1 MRRRDDKFFYN
12 DYIIS
17 DKYNKFWKIFTLPKM
32 GRIEEYEISNITEI
46 EDALFIIKQG
56 YSYFE
61 KLPYDLRN
69 NPAVLKA
76 ALDEFLDFYNNFSGF
91 ANKKQ
96 MLNPISFAE
105 RDSLTEENIHLAMSA
120 ENSNI
125 LSKATFFKDLSSISI
140 LYKTGKKDFYKQLST
155 EARNNPLVL
164 NKVLENFNPEEETNP
179 ISFALD
185 GALTENNIRLALIKG
200 NILLIENSPLIK
212 SKLFHKI
219 NLELGKIEIKYD
231 DLPDSIKNDDNIMQL
246 YITRFPNYYK
256 NLNQTQ
262 RNNPIFLYYAL
273 SNCDNSSAVSVN
285 PICYA
290 LDGALTENNIRLAL
304 NKGKDF
310 LLLIQKDSPFF
321 QSKLFHEI
329 NIELGTTEIDFE
341 DLPDFIKNDEKMIL
355 SYITKYP
362 SQYVKIDQKYK
373 NNPEI
378 LHAALQSYNGND
390 INPISFALAGAL
402 TEENIILAIQKG
414 KIEILSDSAL
424 TNNRFFVVE
433 CLKRDIYSAIYDKIS
448 AELKNDPE
456 ISDLLQKKSPST
468 IVGKP
473 IDMGRS
479 WSPRGYKQ
487 TYKYYQAVIGIL
499 QNGEH
504 KEEEVRG
511 NSRKSLSHVNG
522 VSNVVKYFANIPS
535 NSHELIIL
543 SRELDSIEFN
553 PFHRAVTC
561 TDYNMLIILIEGEN
575 AQIFFPPTITS
586 NQLTKL
592 NNLLATDLKDLT
604 FQFLHRGKDYDEFIE
619 PGTKKARD
627 LVASDV
633 PFFIKEL
640 KIYRPQ
646 QNSNT
651 DEDSNN
657 TNNKKAM

>member
-1 MRRRDDKFFYN
+1 MIRKDGKIFNN
-12 DYIIS
+12 DYIIT
-17 DKYNKFWKIFTLPKM
+17 DKYNKYWKIFTLPKM
-32 GRIEEYEISNITEI
+32 GRIEEYQIRDITEI

-61 KLPYDLRN
+61 QLQYELRN
-69 NPAVLKA
+69 NPEILKA
-76 ALDEFLDFYNNFSGF
+76 ALEKFLDFYNNFSGF

-96 MLNPISFAE
+96 MINPISFAE
-105 RDSLTEENIHLAMSA
+105 KDALTEENIKLAMSA

-125 LSKATFFKDLSSISI
+125 LSKSSFFKDLSSISI
-140 LYKTGKKDFYKQLST
+140 LYKTGKRDFYKQLST
-155 EARNNPLVL
+155 ESRNNPLVL
-164 NKVLENFNPEEETNP
+164 NKVLENFNPEEEINP

-262 RNNPIFLYYAL
+262 RNNPIFLYHAL
-273 SNCDNSSAVSVN
+273 SNCDNTSAVSVN

-310 LLLIQKDSPFF
+310 LLLIQKDSAFF

-390 INPISFALAGAL
+390 INPVSFALAGAL

-414 KIEILSDSAL
+414 KIEILSDSTL

-511 NSRKSLSHVNG
+511 NSRRSLSHVNG
-522 VSNVVKYFANIPS
+522 VSNVVKDFANNPS
-535 NSHELIIL
+535 NSRELIIL
-543 SRELDSIEFN
+543 SRELDSIESN

-619 PGTKKARD
+619 AGTQKARD

-646 QNSNT
+646 QNSNI
-651 DEDSNN
+651 DEDSNS
-657 TNNKKAM
+657 TNNRKAM